1 MELSREPVVLQAVAT
16 LLATLRLA
24 PTFAFAQPFTLVR
37 VPAIVRVLLAIALSG
52 WIVSAG
58 PAAAWAGG
66 YETHGLAVA
75 AAGELLLGIGLALTL
90 QFAFAA
96 LLTVG
101 RSIDIQIGF
110 GLAALVDP
118 ATRNSLPLLG
128 TVLVYAAAA
137 IFFLGDGPVELLAL
151 WSASFQ
157 AVPLGSGVM
166 PDPEPLLAAVSAAF
180 LVAMGIGG
188 AVVLALFLIDL
199 AIAFMSRT
207 LPQMN
212 VLVLGF
218 QVKTLAALMLL
229 PAAIGLSGGLFVK
242 LVRIALDAG
251 PQMLLP

>member
-1 MELSREPVVLQAVAT
+1 MELSHEPIVAQAIAT
-16 LLATLRLA
+16 LLATLRIA
-24 PTFAFAQPFTLVR
+24 PTLAFAQPFTLVR
-37 VPAIVRVLLAIALSG
+37 VPATVRVLLSIALSG
-52 WIVSAG
+52 WIVAAG
-58 PAAAWAGG
+58 PARAWAQAP
-66 YETHGLAVA
+66 EHGLAVA
-75 AAGELLLGIGLALTL
+75 AAGELLLGIGLALAL

-118 ATRNSLPLLG
+118 STRNALPLLG

-137 IFFLGDGPVELLAL
+137 LFFLGEGPVELLAL
-151 WSASFQ
+151 WSASFEQ
-157 AVPLGSGVM
+157 VPLGSAIL
-166 PDPEPLLAAVSAAF
+166 PDPEPLLAAISAVF

-229 PAAIGLSGGLFVK
+229 PAAIGLSGGLFLK
-242 LVRIALDAG
+242 LLRIALDAG
-251 PQMLLP
+251 PRMLAP